1 MFCKIPPKTAT
12 SEVLNRKLRNAENRA
27 EQLASNVQKTT
38 ETLQKQRDSLL
49 DAEEEVQT
57 LSDELKKALRNEGYE
72 KAPLPVELL
81 SVPEHLEEAEKTL
94 YQESLDA
101 LEASR
106 LRHVQEAAAITG
118 KLQAFKKAPEPTP
131 PTTDPNAMDT
141 RETGTHTGKVDAPPE
156 KEPEGADAQPSG
168 AAAQPKPDDAKPAP
182 PEEAEAKKARR
193 AKAQLAADLRIEQVT
208 ADAAN
213 KKHRVG
219 ENVDIN
225 VDRPEDDL

>member
-1 MFCKIPPKTAT
+1 MFCEHPPKTAT
-12 SEVLNRKLRNAENRA
+12 SEALKRKLRNAEKRA
-27 EQLASNVQKTT
+27 EQLASNVQKTS

-57 LSDELKKALRNEGYE
+57 LAEEHKKALRNEGYE

-141 RETGTHTGKVDAPPE
+141 RDTGTHTGPP
-156 KEPEGADAQPSG
+156 KNEPDGADAQPTG
-168 AAAQPKPDDAKPAP
+168 AAAQPKPDDAKTDSPQ
-182 PEEAEAKKARR
+182 ESEAKQAKR
-193 AKAQLAADLRIEQVT
+193 AKAEVAANLRVGKAA
-208 ADAAN
+208 ADAAAL
-213 KKHRVG
+213 KKQRVG
-219 ENVDIN
+219 EASDIN
-225 VDRPEDDL
+225 VDLPGDDL